1 MGGCFGKSKTET
13 KPTRNQV
20 DRPDEKTNSQFR
32 ILLLG
37 DSGVGKTSLLLRFV
51 DNSFTDAF
59 INNIGG
65 DYREKQ
71 VTVGKASC
79 TLQIWDTAGQERFRQ
94 ITSSFYRGA
103 HGILVVFDLN
113 NRESFDNLQRGWM
126 KDIHKYSTT
135 SVSIILVGNKADTTQ
150 DRAVSLE
157 DAKAYAEQMDIPY
170 VETSAKS
177 NTNVETTFMRLVE
190 SMLKNEQADDG

>member
-1 MGGCFGKSKTET
+1 MWRDATT
-13 KPTRNQV
+13 PANITNQH
-20 DRPDEKTNSQFR
+20 
-32 ILLLG
+32 
-37 DSGVGKTSLLLRFV
+37 LR
-51 DNSFTDAF
+51 
-59 INNIGG
+59 
-65 DYREKQ
+65 
-71 VTVGKASC
+71 
-79 TLQIWDTAGQERFRQ
+79 RFRQ

-157 DAKAYAEQMDIPY
+157 DAKVRYSYPLLLYSQVLLTRVQAYAEQMDIPY

-177 NTNVETTFMRLVE
+177 NANVETTFMKLVE
-190 SMLKNEQADDG
+190 SMLKNEQADDGWSPCV